1 MIKTVIVGKN
11 SFVTKSIT
19 KNLTNPVIISATQI
33 NKELINYELNKFK
46 KINLV
51 FNNFYPSKFLNKL
64 THKNFEQFCNLSLEN
79 ISLILGTIP
88 PSKINKIIYSSSA
101 AIYRLLENLN
111 NNKKD
116 FFNRELYSS
125 FKIAAEKII
134 INYSERNNK
143 CYHIMRLFNTYG
155 NPNDKFSFVEKI
167 IRSKKNK
174 SSIILINNGLSL
186 RDFIHIDDVG
196 KIYSIFL
203 KKKITKGI
211 YDIGT
216 GNGYLIKDLI
226 SNANFKKDKILKKNK
241 IEEIK
246 NSIADIRKLKYE
258 IGNFKFKNVN
268 SYIKKKLNIFNKS
281 KIYSYNK
288 LYNDDLIPTGSVIYG
303 AGFAGKQIL
312 LELNKINEKVLYF
325 VDDKISIQNTIIN
338 GIPVISYNNL
348 LKLSKNNKIKRI
360 YLTIPSLK
368 KKNKIKIISKIKK
381 SFFDVRFLPE
391 KKYLLSDQININDLN
406 IEEINSIL
414 NRKQIKIKKIKKLF
428 NKKIIVT
435 GAGGT
440 IGSEICRQL
449 LQQGVKKIIAL
460 DNSELSIYN
469 LRKNLKNKKVN
480 FILLDMNNT
489 KVLEKIII
497 KEKIDIIFHA
507 AAYKHV
513 NILEENSFSAVY
525 NNIISTNNL
534 CKLSKKYNCEMIFI
548 STDKAANPK
557 SILGYSKRFAEKIC
571 ENFNYLKENKKLIK
585 IVRFGNV
592 FGSSGSAIT
601 NFIDKI
607 NSNEPIKLT
616 DRRATRFFMTIHEA
630 CHLVLQTIEINKKDN
645 TFVLNMGKPL
655 NILSLAKDL
664 GRIKTRINPNYKFE
678 FKEIGLQPGE
688 KLHETIVDKNE
699 IRKKYN
705 NEIYLIIKGKREK
718 KDFDSLYNKLV
729 WCYNELNEKEMIKNL
744 IKIKNF

>member
-1 MIKTVIVGKN
+1 
-11 SFVTKSIT
+11 
-19 KNLTNPVIISATQI
+19 
-33 NKELINYELNKFK
+33 
-46 KINLV
+46 
-51 FNNFYPSKFLNKL
+51 
-64 THKNFEQFCNLSLEN
+64 
-79 ISLILGTIP
+79 
-88 PSKINKIIYSSSA
+88 
-101 AIYRLLENLN
+101 
-111 NNKKD
+111 
-116 FFNRELYSS
+116 
-125 FKIAAEKII
+125 
-134 INYSERNNK
+134 
-143 CYHIMRLFNTYG
+143 
-155 NPNDKFSFVEKI
+155 
-167 IRSKKNK
+167 
-174 SSIILINNGLSL
+174 
-186 RDFIHIDDVG
+186 
-196 KIYSIFL
+196 
-203 KKKITKGI
+203 
-211 YDIGT
+211 
-216 GNGYLIKDLI
+216 
-226 SNANFKKDKILKKNK
+226 
-241 IEEIK
+241 
-246 NSIADIRKLKYE
+246 
-258 IGNFKFKNVN
+258 
-268 SYIKKKLNIFNKS
+268 
-281 KIYSYNK
+281 
-288 LYNDDLIPTGSVIYG
+288 
-303 AGFAGKQIL
+303 
-312 LELNKINEKVLYF
+312 
-325 VDDKISIQNTIIN
+325 
-338 GIPVISYNNL
+338 
-348 LKLSKNNKIKRI
+348 
-360 YLTIPSLK
+360 
-368 KKNKIKIISKIKK
+368 
-381 SFFDVRFLPE
+381 
-391 KKYLLSDQININDLN
+391 
-406 IEEINSIL
+406 
-414 NRKQIKIKKIKKLF
+414 
-428 NKKIIVT
+428 
-435 GAGGT
+435 
-440 IGSEICRQL
+440 
-449 LQQGVKKIIAL
+449 
-460 DNSELSIYN
+460 
-469 LRKNLKNKKVN
+469 
-480 FILLDMNNT
+480 MNNT

-548 STDKAANPK
+548 STDKAKNPK

-744 IKIKNF
+744 IKIKKFLN

>member
-1 MIKTVIVGKN
+1 MKARIFGAG
-11 SFVTKSIT
+11 SI
-19 KNLTNPVIISATQI
+19 
-33 NKELINYELNKFK
+33 
-46 KINLV
+46 
-51 FNNFYPSKFLNKL
+51 
-64 THKNFEQFCNLSLEN
+64 
-79 ISLILGTIP
+79 
-88 PSKINKIIYSSSA
+88 
-101 AIYRLLENLN
+101 
-111 NNKKD
+111 
-116 FFNRELYSS
+116 
-125 FKIAAEKII
+125 
-134 INYSERNNK
+134 
-143 CYHIMRLFNTYG
+143 G
-155 NPNDKFSFVEKI
+155 NH
-167 IRSKKNK
+167 
-174 SSIILINNGLSL
+174 L
-186 RDFIHIDDVG
+186 
-196 KIYSIFL
+196 
-203 KKKITKGI
+203 
-211 YDIGT
+211 
-216 GNGYLIKDLI
+216 
-226 SNANFKKDKILKKNK
+226 SNAL
-241 IEEIK
+241 
-246 NSIADIRKLKYE
+246 RKLKYE

-268 SYIKKKLNIFNKS
+268 SYIKKKLNILNKS

-325 VDDKISIQNTIIN
+325 VDDKINIQNTIIN

-348 LKLSKNNKIKRI
+348 LKLNKNNKIKRI

-368 KKNKIKIISKIKK
+368 KKNQTKIISKIKK

-406 IEEINSIL
+406 IDEINSIL

-469 LRKNLKNKKVN
+469 LRKNLTNKKVN

-534 CKLSKKYNCEMIFI
+534 CKLSKKYNCEMVFI

-557 SILGYSKRFAEKIC
+557 SILGYSKRFAEKVC

-705 NEIYLIIKGKREK
+705 NEIYLIIKDKREK